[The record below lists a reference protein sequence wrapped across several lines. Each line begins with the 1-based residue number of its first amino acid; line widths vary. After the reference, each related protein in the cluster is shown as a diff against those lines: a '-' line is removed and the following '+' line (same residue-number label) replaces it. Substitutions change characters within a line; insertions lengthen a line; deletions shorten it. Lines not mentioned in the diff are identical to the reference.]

1 MITQKHADYIIFKKI
16 YELIKNKKHL
26 TEEEVDQILA
36 FKASINLGLS
46 DNLKKAFPY
55 IKPVT
60 KDLVT
65 GQEIMDPN
73 WVAGFTSG
81 VYTGSF
87 YIRISKNSTLKIGH
101 QVQLVLQITQDI
113 RDLSLLE
120 SLRSYLNCGKIRI
133 RKYNNIDHDSCAD
146 LIVTNLIDINEKILP
161 FFNVNKIIGVKLQD
175 YNDWCKAAIL
185 INNKEH
191 LTSNDLDKI
200 FKLKEGMNKGRV
212 YSL

>member
-73 WVAGFTSG
+73 
-81 VYTGSF
+81 
-87 YIRISKNSTLKIGH
+87 
-101 QVQLVLQITQDI
+101 
-113 RDLSLLE
+113 
-120 SLRSYLNCGKIRI
+120 
-133 RKYNNIDHDSCAD
+133 
-146 LIVTNLIDINEKILP
+146 
-161 FFNVNKIIGVKLQD
+161 
-175 YNDWCKAAIL
+175 
-185 INNKEH
+185 
-191 LTSNDLDKI
+191 
-200 FKLKEGMNKGRV
+200 
-212 YSL
+212 